1 MRIRKCSVCGV
12 YTLKVKCTSCGSETV
27 LAKPAKFSPEDPYGS
42 YRRMMKRETHEV
54 LHKDGCS

>member
-12 YTLKVKCTSCGSETV
+12 YTLKLKCSACGSET
-27 LAKPAKFSPEDPYGS
+27 LLTKPAKFSPEDPYGT
-42 YRRMMKRETHEV
+42 YRRMMKREAYEG